1 MHVELLTFPEFQE
14 GIASIFK
21 NFKILKLQ
29 DIVKSNILK
38 LICMFYNDQFSIK
51 NQTECFVN

>member
-1 MHVELLTFPEFQE
+1 MHVELLTFPEFQD
-14 GIASIFK
+14 GITSIFK

-38 LICMFYNDQFSIK
+38 LIYMFYNDQFSIK
-51 NQTECFVN
+51 NQT

>member
-14 GIASIFK
+14 AITSIFK

-38 LICMFYNDQFSIK
+38 LIYMSYNDQFSIK
-51 NQTECFVN
+51 NQT